1 MSLFLCTVLKTDV
14 ILLFLHVAVQFSQ
27 HHLLKRLFLTVFG
40 LVSFVIDE
48 LTIGVWVDFWAFSP
62 IPLICI
68 SASTILFWWLHFY
81 PFACGYP
88 IFPTPFTEKT
98 ILSLLY
104 IFGKFVINWPYM
116 CGFILGVS
124 ILFCWSW
131 CLFLCQYHAVF
142 ITIAL

>member
-1 MSLFLCTVLKTDV
+1 MLKNDV
-14 ILLFLHVAVQFSQ
+14 ISFFLHVAIQFSQ
-27 HHLLKRLFLTVFG
+27 HHLLKRIFLTLFS
-40 LVSFVIDE
+40 LVSFVINE

-68 SASTILFWWLHFY
+68 SASTVLFWWLHFY

-88 IFPTPFTEKT
+88 VFPTSFTEKI

-116 CGFILGVS
+116 CGFILGVP
-124 ILFCWSW
+124 ILFCWSL
-131 CLFLCQYHAVF
+131 CLFFLSIPCCFYYYNFV
-142 ITIAL
+142 I